1 MKYRMNVTKISIY
14 QLITLLTLFLL
25 GSSIVLGL
33 NLEAE
38 ENAWLINSGAAITG
52 VLLFFFY
59 AYLLKRN
66 GWPEFHKLLEQAFGK
81 FLGKAILILYS
92 LYFLYIGTRV
102 LKDFVYF
109 ITQTFYYNID
119 HWIIAF
125 VSVCL
130 ICYAATL
137 GLEAVAR
144 TSELLFIFTFLL
156 IALIVFF
163 SFLSGVMIGENIR
176 PIIDLEILDLSK
188 WIQYITFPYG
198 EMVVFLVLFPF
209 LNDHQKLM
217 KQGWMAV
224 LFSGV
229 ILISITEIII
239 AILGAKVAS
248 LYTYPLVKAIEMIE
262 FLGIIQHLELL
273 TAFAFIIVGF
283 VKVSIFFIAG
293 SKGVSYIFPIL
304 QEKFI
309 IIILGALMFIGN
321 YVISRD
327 LPEHLFI
334 GLELVPLYLHVPFQ
348 FILPLLIL
356 IITWIKGI
364 KNKSNGVGY

>member
-1 MKYRMNVTKISIY
+1 MNVTKISIY
-14 QLITLLTLFLL
+14 QLITLMTLFLL

-33 NLEAE
+33 NLQAE
-38 ENAWLINSGAAITG
+38 ENAWIINTVAGMTG
-52 VLLFFFY
+52 ILLFFFY

-66 GWPEFHKLLEQAFGK
+66 GWPEFHQLLELAFGK
-81 FLGKAILILYS
+81 VLGRVVLLLYS
-92 LYFLYIGTRV
+92 LYFLYIATRV

-109 ITQTFYYNID
+109 ITQTFFYNID
-119 HWIIAF
+119 HWIISF

-144 TSELLFIFTFLL
+144 TSEILFVFTMLL
-156 IALIVFF
+156 IALIIFF
-163 SFLSGVMIGENIR
+163 SFLSGVMMGENVR
-176 PIIDLEILDLSK
+176 PIIDLEILDLSN
-188 WIQYITFPYG
+188 WVQYITFPYG
-198 EMVVFLVLFPF
+198 EMVVFLMLFPF
-209 LNDHQKLM
+209 LNDHKKLM
-217 KQGWMAV
+217 KQGWIGV
-224 LFSGV
+224 LVSGV
-229 ILISITEIII
+229 ILISISEIII

-262 FLGIIQHLELL
+262 LLGIIQHLELL

-283 VKVSIFFIAG
+283 VKVSIFFISGA
-293 SKGVSYIFPIL
+293 KGVSYILPIL

-309 IIILGALMFIGN
+309 IVVLGFMIFLGSFIIAK
-321 YVISRD
+321 D
-327 LPEHLFI
+327 LPEHLYI

-356 IITWIKGI
+356 LLTWIKGR
-364 KNKSNGVGY
+364 KKQRKGV

>member
-1 MKYRMNVTKISIY
+1 MKFHMNVTKISIY
-14 QLITLLTLFLL
+14 QLITLMTLFLL

-33 NLEAE
+33 NLQAE
-38 ENAWLINSGAAITG
+38 ENAWIINTGAAITG

-66 GWPEFHKLLEQAFGK
+66 GWPEFHKLLELAFGK
-81 FLGKAILILYS
+81 ILGKVVLILYS
-92 LYFLYIGTRV
+92 LYFLYIAVRV
-102 LKDFVYF
+102 LKDFIYF

-130 ICYAATL
+130 ICYAAVL

-144 TSELLFIFTFLL
+144 TSEILFVFTVLL
-156 IALIVFF
+156 ITLIIFF
-163 SFLSGVMIGENIR
+163 SFLSGIMMGENIR
-176 PIIDLEILDLSK
+176 PIIDLEILDLSN
-188 WIQYITFPYG
+188 WVQYITFPYG
-198 EMVVFLVLFPF
+198 EMVVFLLLFPF
-209 LNDHQKLM
+209 LNDHKKLM
-217 KQGWMAV
+217 KQGWIAV
-224 LFSGV
+224 VLSGV
-229 ILISITEIII
+229 ILITVSEIII

-262 FLGIIQHLELL
+262 LLGIIQHLELL

-283 VKVSIFFIAG
+283 VKVTIFFISGA
-293 SKGVSYIFPIL
+293 KGISYVFPIL

-309 IIILGALMFIGN
+309 IALLGAMIFLGSFI
-321 YVISRD
+321 IAKD

-348 FILPLLIL
+348 FFLPLLIL
-356 IITWIKGI
+356 LLTWMKGR
-364 KNKSNGVGY
+364 KKRKKGG

>member
-1 MKYRMNVTKISIY
+1 MNVTKISIY
-14 QLITLLTLFLL
+14 QLITLMTLFLL

-33 NLEAE
+33 NLQAE
-38 ENAWLINSGAAITG
+38 ENAWIINTVASITG
-52 VLLFFFY
+52 ILLFLFY

-66 GWPEFHKLLEQAFGK
+66 DFPEFHQLLSLAFGK
-81 FLGKAILILYS
+81 KLGRVVLLLYS
-92 LYFLYIGTRV
+92 LYFLYIATRV

-109 ITQTFYYNID
+109 ITQTFFYNID

-144 TSELLFIFTFLL
+144 TSEILFVFAMLL
-156 IALIVFF
+156 IALIIFF
-163 SFLSGVMIGENIR
+163 SFLSGVMMGENVR
-176 PIIDLEILDLSK
+176 PVIDLEILDLSN
-188 WIQYITFPYG
+188 WVQYITFPYG
-198 EMVVFLVLFPF
+198 ELVVFLVLFPF
-209 LNDHQKLM
+209 LNEHKKLI
-217 KQGWMAV
+217 KRGWIAV
-224 LFSGV
+224 VISGV
-229 ILISITEIII
+229 ILISISEIII

-262 FLGIIQHLELL
+262 LLGIIQHLELL

-283 VKVSIFFIAG
+283 VKVSIFFISGA
-293 SKGVSYIFPIL
+293 KGISYILPIL

-309 IIILGALMFIGN
+309 IVVLGAMIFLGSFI
-321 YVISRD
+321 IAKD
-327 LPEHLFI
+327 LPEHLYI

-356 IITWIKGI
+356 LLTWIKGR
-364 KNKSNGVGY
+364 KKQRKGV

>member
-1 MKYRMNVTKISIY
+1 MSVTKISIY
-14 QLITLLTLFLL
+14 QLIALLTLFLL

-38 ENAWLINSGAAITG
+38 ENAWLINTGAALSG
-52 VLLFFFY
+52 VLFFFFY
-59 AYLLKRN
+59 AYLLKKN
-66 GWPEFHKLLEQAFGK
+66 GWPEFHKLMEQAFGK
-81 FLGKAILILYS
+81 VLGKIVLTLYS

-102 LKDFVYF
+102 LKDFIYF
-109 ITQTFYYNID
+109 ITQTFFYNID

-125 VSVCL
+125 ISVCL
-130 ICYAATL
+130 ICYAAIL

-144 TSELLFIFTFLL
+144 ASELLFVFTILL
-156 IALIVFF
+156 IALIVLF
-163 SFLSGVMIGENIR
+163 SFVSGIMMGENVR
-176 PIIDLEILDLSK
+176 PIFDWGVLDLSN
-188 WIQYITFPYG
+188 WIQYLTFPYG

-209 LNDHQKLM
+209 LNDHQKLV
-217 KQGWMAV
+217 KRGWIAI
-224 LFSGV
+224 LLSGI

-262 FLGIIQHLELL
+262 LLDIIQHLELL

-283 VKVSIFFIAG
+283 VKVSIFFISGA
-293 SKGVSYIFPIL
+293 KGISYLLPVL

-309 IIILGALMFIGN
+309 IILLGVMVMSGTFLIA
-321 YVISRD
+321 RD

-334 GLELVPLYLHVPFQ
+334 GLELVPYYLHIPFQ
-348 FILPLLIL
+348 FIIPL
-356 IITWIKGI
+356 IILLTTWIKRR
-364 KNKSNGVGY
+364 KRKGV

>member
-1 MKYRMNVTKISIY
+1 M
-14 QLITLLTLFLL
+14 TLFLL

-33 NLEAE
+33 NLQAE
-38 ENAWLINSGAAITG
+38 ENAWIINTGAGITG

-66 GWPEFHKLLEQAFGK
+66 GWPEFHQLLELAFGK
-81 FLGKAILILYS
+81 VLGRVVLLLYS
-92 LYFLYIGTRV
+92 LYFLYIATRV
-102 LKDFVYF
+102 LKDFIYF
-109 ITQTFYYNID
+109 IAQTFFYNID
-119 HWIIAF
+119 HWIVAF

-144 TSELLFIFTFLL
+144 TSEILFIITMLL
-156 IALIVFF
+156 IALIIFF
-163 SFLSGVMIGENIR
+163 SFLSGVMMGENVR
-176 PIIDLEILDLSK
+176 PLIDLEILDFSN
-188 WIQYITFPYG
+188 WVQYITFPYG
-198 EMVVFLVLFPF
+198 ELVVFLVLFPF
-209 LNDHQKLM
+209 INDHQKLV
-217 KQGWMAV
+217 KHGWIGV
-224 LFSGV
+224 VVSGV
-229 ILISITEIII
+229 ILISISEIII

-262 FLGIIQHLELL
+262 LLGIIQHLELL

-283 VKVSIFFIAG
+283 VKVSIFFISGA
-293 SKGVSYIFPIL
+293 KGVSYILPIL

-309 IIILGALMFIGN
+309 IVVLGSMIFLGSFNIAK
-321 YVISRD
+321 D
-327 LPEHLFI
+327 LPEHLYI

-356 IITWIKGI
+356 LLTWIKGR
-364 KNKSNGVGY
+364 KKQRKGV